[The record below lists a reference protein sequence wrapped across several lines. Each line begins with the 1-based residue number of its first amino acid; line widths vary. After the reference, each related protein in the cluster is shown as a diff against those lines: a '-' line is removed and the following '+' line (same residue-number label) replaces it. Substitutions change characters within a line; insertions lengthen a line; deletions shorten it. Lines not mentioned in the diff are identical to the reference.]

1 MVMDAMRMNYG
12 HANQCLIV
20 NEKTNADTTRLFD
33 LLKDFDEPL
42 WDGCTNHS
50 KLLVVSHV
58 FKIKSDCELSE
69 ANYDIII
76 EWAGSIILEGIMMKE
91 NFYAAKFMK
100 KSLGLGYQKIDM
112 CPNFYMLDYLKNVEL
127 TDYRTCRQSHYK
139 SITSRG
145 RSLVAHKKLRYF
157 SITHKLQSLFMSP
170 KIIEHMTRHQSH
182 DVIEGVMV
190 HSSVGEVWK
199 HFNSVHSQF
208 LVETR
213 NMHLGLCTNGFNPF
227 WSFAAHYSYWVVILT
242 IYNLLSKICIRPKF
256 MFFSMVLLGPNS
268 PDQNINVC
276 LRPLIDKLI

>member
-1 MVMDAMRMNYG
+1 
-12 HANQCLIV
+12 
-20 NEKTNADTTRLFD
+20 
-33 LLKDFDEPL
+33 
-42 WDGCTNHS
+42 
-50 KLLVVSHV
+50 
-58 FKIKSDCELSE
+58 
-69 ANYDIII
+69 
-76 EWAGSIILEGIMMKE
+76 
-91 NFYAAKFMK
+91 
-100 KSLGLGYQKIDM
+100 
-112 CPNFYMLDYLKNVEL
+112 
-127 TDYRTCRQSHYK
+127 
-139 SITSRG
+139 
-145 RSLVAHKKLRYF
+145 
-157 SITHKLQSLFMSP
+157 MSP

-276 LRPLIDKLI
+276 LRPLIDKLIQLWSSRALTYNIYIKEIKFSDVDNFNVDYQ